1 MHAPTIMPASFST
14 ATRLPDDAMCPRRDA
29 EPLSC
34 VAMEEKVS
42 DCCVPRR
49 QLLRQGGRGTGGD
62 TYGRPDDGVVV
73 GVAVDVNRHAAQRRH
88 L

>member
-1 MHAPTIMPASFST
+1 MPASFST
-14 ATRLPDDAMCPRRDA
+14 ATRLPDDAMCPSRDA

-42 DCCVPRR
+42 DCCVPRC
-49 QLLRQGGRGTGGD
+49 QLLRHGGTRDGEGGG

-73 GVAVDVNRHAAQRRH
+73 GVAVDVNRHAAERRH